1 MGEGGGG
8 GVKYSEKSAS
18 VLYGRPK
25 DWAPERTRD
34 EVR

>member
-1 MGEGGGG
+1 MGEGR
-8 GVKYSEKSAS
+8 GVKDSEKSAN